1 MERLKSIILL
11 VAAVCIPASAQET
24 TFSNSVLAPGWTK
37 LSFEAPAPASYTL
50 ASYHPAS
57 NGSVIDSNGTS
68 LELHEIFDDKIVL
81 LNFMYSTCTDV
92 NGCPLA
98 TAVFHKVKNL
108 LDKDPDI
115 GKQVALISLSFDPA
129 NDSPDVMRLYGDGSD
144 TGVVDWKFLTTNSL
158 KELDPI
164 LDGYSQRI
172 IKDYDEDGNY
182 IGSISHILR
191 VFLIDKRKEVR
202 NIYSVSFL
210 HSDVLIGDI
219 KTLLDPNTNNGT
231 VVAASSTDAGFG
243 PGTGSSLAKPGDYKE
258 GYEREDYV
266 TNAQDLERTGVA
278 TDLYS
283 MISKTQLGLPKL
295 ITTAGANLTRE
306 KIALGRKLFYDRRL
320 SHTDTISCAICHVPE
335 MGFAHNELSIAV
347 GTEGRS
353 NLRNAPT
360 ILNVALLSRFFH
372 DAREHSLENQ
382 VWGPLLSHEEMANPS
397 PGYLIKKIKNIPD
410 YDNLFEEAYGEG
422 PSIDTLSKAFSAYQ
436 YALMS
441 GNSSFDKWYYG
452 GDRNAISRDAQKG
465 FEIFTGKG
473 SCISCHTVGEDFAL
487 FTDEKLHNTG
497 IGFDASMYVEP
508 PKKKVVLAPGL
519 VIDIDTS
526 SYKNNVAFKDEILPN
541 DLGLYTVT
549 QDPNDRWKFRT
560 PSLRNVAITG
570 PYMHNGSIGTLKEV
584 VQFYNKG
591 GIRQIGKM
599 KNDNISPL
607 MFPLE
612 LSEREVDQVVEFL
625 KTLTGSNVNEL
636 ILDAKAAPIGEISLE
651 DPNWFHEN
659 KPKY

>member
-1 MERLKSIILL
+1 MERFKSLILL
-11 VAAVCIPASAQET
+11 IVVCSLPIAAQET
-24 TFSNSVLAPGWTK
+24 TYSNSVLAPGWTK
-37 LSFEAPAPASYTL
+37 LSFEAPEPASYTL
-50 ASYHPAS
+50 SSYQPAS
-57 NGSVIDSNGTS
+57 NGSVVDSNGTA
-68 LELHEIFDDKIVL
+68 LNLHEIFDDKIVL

-98 TAVFHKVKNL
+98 TAVFHDVKNL
-108 LDKDPDI
+108 LDKDPEI
-115 GKQVALISLSFDPA
+115 GKQVSLMSLSFGPA
-129 NDSPDVMRLYGDGSD
+129 NDSPKVMNIYGDGSD

-158 KELDPI
+158 KDLDPI

-172 IKDYDEDGNY
+172 IKDYDENGNY

-191 VFLIDKRKEVR
+191 VFLIDKRKEIR

-219 KTLLDPNTNNGT
+219 KTLLHPNSMNGT
-231 VVAASSTDAGFG
+231 VVAASSNDAGFG

-258 GYEREDYV
+258 GYMTKDYV
-266 TNAQDLERTGVA
+266 TNAQELERSGVA
-278 TDLYS
+278 TDLFS

-295 ITTAGANLTRE
+295 ITTPGAQLTRE

-335 MGFAHNELSIAV
+335 MGFAHNELSTAV

-353 NLRNAPT
+353 NPRNAPT
-360 ILNVALLSRFFH
+360 ILNAALLTRLFH
-372 DAREHSLENQ
+372 DGREHSLENQ
-382 VWGPLLSHEEMANPS
+382 VWGPLLSHAEMANPS
-397 PGYLIKKIKNIPD
+397 PGYLINKIKHIPD

-422 PSIDTLSKAFSAYQ
+422 PSIDTLSKAFAAYQ
-436 YALMS
+436 YTLLS
-441 GNSSFDKWYYG
+441 GNSPFDQWYYG

-473 SCISCHTVGEDFAL
+473 ACITCHTMNDDYAL

-519 VIDIDTS
+519 IIDIDTD
-526 SYKNNVAFKDEILPN
+526 SYKDNVAFKDEIIPN

-560 PSLRNVAITG
+560 PSLRNVSITA
-570 PYMHNGSIGTLKEV
+570 PYMHNGTRATLKDV
-584 VQFYNKG
+584 VEFYNQG
-591 GIRQIGKM
+591 GIREVGKM

-607 MFPLE
+607 MFPLG
-612 LSEREVDQVVEFL
+612 LSEKEVDQVVEFL

-636 ILDAKAAPIGEISLE
+636 ILDAKAAPIGEISLD